1 MSSDELL
8 YDVADHVA
16 LLTFNRPDRMNTIS
30 HAMLGAL
37 TERLLQ
43 ADADPNVRAIVIT
56 GAGRAW
62 CAGLDVTETAQGGGL
77 GYTLPAAFCP
87 KAVAR
92 GCCQG
97 SLVPQR
103 QLSCSIPP
111 APSPLTKLRISGL

>member
-56 GAGRAW
+56 A
-62 CAGLDVTETAQGGGL
+62 L
-77 GYTLPAAFCP
+77 GYTLPAAVCP